1 MRVLASLLADLIVRA
16 KEDVIAKGQMAV
28 FCLSLC
34 FLQPIGILLKRYQVT
49 HLNPDTEAAYDKV
62 VYSFGCYYIVSQ
74 VIMIGA
80 ATSFLMAA
88 LGQHHVLDTV
98 CFGQLFVALS
108 LAILN
113 LWIINLYV
121 TPLTHKPFHRLLES
135 RQAELLGDLC
145 LLLNLILWQMFWGFL
160 MWNFFQPSPAPI
172 NEELLWI
179 SPFLPQPEYTTL
191 AKLGWFLGSVF
202 IFYIPQRFIY
212 LIDERQYRLTWLTIL
227 LANSPVLFRI
237 LFPHKF

>member
-1 MRVLASLLADLIVRA
+1 
-16 KEDVIAKGQMAV
+16 
-28 FCLSLC
+28 
-34 FLQPIGILLKRYQVT
+34 
-49 HLNPDTEAAYDKV
+49 
-62 VYSFGCYYIVSQ
+62 
-74 VIMIGA
+74 
-80 ATSFLMAA
+80 
-88 LGQHHVLDTV
+88 
-98 CFGQLFVALS
+98 
-108 LAILN
+108 
-113 LWIINLYV
+113 
-121 TPLTHKPFHRLLES
+121 
-135 RQAELLGDLC
+135 
-145 LLLNLILWQMFWGFL
+145 MFWGFL